1 MARVFVYGDE
11 RWEDPGEEFSNED
24 VRRHL
29 TTYFPELAQAM
40 IQEKTLD
47 DGTVEVTLV
56 KRAGTK
62 GLVTPADVMERLGT
76 LGPVEY
82 EAVALFRRL
91 QSGESP
97 VDLYPEIE
105 AARRELDDAISESR
119 RVIDRCRTLQSCPSR
134 RTPGGF

>member
-29 TTYFPELAQAM
+29 TTYFPELAQAS
-40 IQEKTLD
+40 IEEKTLD
-47 DGTVEVTLV
+47 DGTVEVHLV

-62 GLVTPADVMERLGT
+62 GLTPGDVVGRLAG
-76 LGPVEY
+76 LEPVEY

-105 AARRELDDAISESR
+105 TARRELDEAINESR
-119 RVIDRCRTLQSCPSR
+119 RTIDRCRRLQSCPSR